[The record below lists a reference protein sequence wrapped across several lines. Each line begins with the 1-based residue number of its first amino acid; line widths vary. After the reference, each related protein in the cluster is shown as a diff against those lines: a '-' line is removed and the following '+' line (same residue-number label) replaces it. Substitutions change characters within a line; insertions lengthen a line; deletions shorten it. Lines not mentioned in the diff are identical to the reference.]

1 MHGIHAGEG
10 IHTHVRRLR
19 MSPLLARRPR
29 QDMEGWM
36 DEMMQDREASG
47 KVWRGVLNL
56 DELVMVVLVVVVVV
70 LEAI

>member
-1 MHGIHAGEG
+1 
-10 IHTHVRRLR
+10 

-56 DELVMVVLVVVVVV
+56 DELVMVVLVLVVVV